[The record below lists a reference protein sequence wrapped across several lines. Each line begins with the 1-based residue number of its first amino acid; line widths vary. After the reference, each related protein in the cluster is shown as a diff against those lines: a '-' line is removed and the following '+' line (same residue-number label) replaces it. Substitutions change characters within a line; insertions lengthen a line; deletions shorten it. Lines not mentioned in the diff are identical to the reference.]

1 MSSLVRLQRESKNK
15 VEVITLK
22 SDGYYVGILEHAGI
36 LVGELG
42 ITSLVTGIAAA
53 IRLASIIRDFKPDI
67 VQGWMYH
74 GDLLATLGL
83 GLSGRWRRT
92 KLLWGVGCLGRKHA
106 NGSKS
111 ISPWTVPCAI
121 SRRSTRGSR
130 KPSRM
135 RRTALSAND
144 P

>member
-22 SDGYYVGILEHAGI
+22 SDGYYVGILEHAGFR
-36 LVGELG
+36 VRELG
-42 ITSLVTGIAAA
+42 ITSLVTGIAGA
-53 IRLASIIRDFKPDI
+53 IRLASIIRDVKPDI

-92 KLLWGVGCLGRKHA
+92 KLLWGVRCSDMDLNYYDYRLRLA
-106 NGSKS
+106 VRAC
-111 ISPWTVPCAI
+111 TLI
-121 SRRSTRGSR
+121 SRWPYGAIPRHSPR
-130 KPSRM
+130 
-135 RRTALSAND
+135 LSD
-144 P
+144 TL